1 MEKFDM
7 ENMTTYYE
15 SEEFES
21 KFTYTGDNLGLQ
33 FNEDKVLFRVWAPT
47 AQKVELIIYDSGD
60 AGDEDNG
67 VGYFMSPDK
76 NGTWYYQLNKDCI
89 GNYYVYKVTFDDE
102 STIMACDPYAKAVG
116 INGDRGMIL
125 NPESIQPEGW
135 DNDKSPFSGKNITD
149 AVIYEVHV
157 RDFTIDKSVKAK
169 NSGKFLGFVEEG
181 LKNSFGQ
188 SAGIDYLK
196 ELGITHVHLLPVA
209 DYGSVDEKSDG
220 GYNWGYDPKNYNVP
234 EGSYSTDPYDGKSR
248 ILELKTM
255 IKKLHDN
262 GIGVI
267 MDVVYNHTYKT
278 DYCFNR
284 IVPGYFYRF
293 DENGDYS
300 DGSGCGNDVA
310 SERSMVRKFISDSV
324 KYWAK
329 EYHFDGFRFD
339 LMGLLDVDT
348 MKSVRQAV
356 DIVNPEIIIYGEGWD
371 LKTSTLKKD
380 ILLAKQENTKYLD
393 RIAMFNDDFRDAI
406 KGSVFLDDETGYIS
420 NNMQNISDIIDG
432 VTASPK
438 WSSSPTEVINFI
450 SCHDNNTLFDKIEIG
465 NKGITFDEK
474 VRQNKLAALIEFTC
488 QGAILIH
495 AGEEIL
501 RTKKGE
507 DGLFISDSVR
517 AGDEVNSIKWDN
529 LGKKEYYNV
538 YEYYKGLIEFRKK
551 HVSFRM
557 TNRKDILDNIKFIK
571 TDDIIEFMILSGNCG
586 DESDKILVIYNPS
599 DKDIDIKLPE
609 GEWKVCGDYDSIEP
623 EGKYNV
629 TGNVIVPY
637 VSGMILIS

>member
-1 MEKFDM
+1 MEKM
-7 ENMTTYYE
+7 NNYYE

-21 KFTYTGDNLGLQ
+21 KFTYTADNLGVQ
-33 FNEDKVLFRVWAPT
+33 FDEKNIFFRVWAPT
-47 AQKVELIIYDSGD
+47 AKKMELIIYNSGD
-60 AGDEDNG
+60 VDEEDNG
-67 VGYFMSPDK
+67 ISYTMKQDK
-76 NGTWYYQLNKDCI
+76 NGTWYYNLTDSCEGK
-89 GNYYVYKVTFDDE
+89 YYAYKAKFDDG
-102 STIMACDPYAKAVG
+102 STVLACDPYAKAVG
-116 INGDRGMIL
+116 INGERGMIV
-125 NPESIQPEGW
+125 NPASIQPEGW
-135 DNDKSPFSGKNITD
+135 DNDKNPFSGKNITD

-157 RDFTIDKSVKAK
+157 RDFTINKSIKAK
-169 NSGKFLGFVEEG
+169 NPGKFLGFVEEG

-196 ELGITHVHLLPVA
+196 ELGVTHVHLLPVA
-209 DYGSVDEKSDG
+209 DYGSVDEKSNG
-220 GYNWGYDPKNYNVP
+220 QYNWGYDPKNYNVP
-234 EGSYSTDPYDGKSR
+234 EGSYSTNPYDGKSR

-278 DYCFNR
+278 DFCYNR

-293 DENGDYS
+293 DEKGDYS

-310 SERSMVRKFISDSV
+310 SERSMVSKFIVDSI
-324 KYWAK
+324 KYWAE

-348 MKSVRQAV
+348 MKAVRQAA
-356 DIVNPEIIIYGEGWD
+356 DSVNPEIIIYGEGWD
-371 LKTSTLKKD
+371 LETCISKKD
-380 ILLAKQENTKYLD
+380 VILAKQENTKYLD

-406 KGSVFLDDETGYIS
+406 KGSVFEDDEIGYIS
-420 NNMQNISDIIDG
+420 NNMENLSDIING
-432 VTASPK
+432 IMASPQ

-465 NKGITFDEK
+465 NKGITFEEK

-501 RTKKGE
+501 RTKKGK

-517 AGDEVNSIKWDN
+517 AGDEVNSIKWDD
-529 LGKKEYYNV
+529 LGKKEYYDV
-538 YEYYKGLIEFRKK
+538 FEYYKGLIEFRKR
-551 HVSFRM
+551 HSALRM
-557 TNRKDILDNIKFIK
+557 IKRKDIIENIKFIK
-571 TDDIIEFMILSGNCG
+571 KDGIIEFMISSGRCG

-599 DKDIDIKLPE
+599 DKDIDIELPE
-609 GEWKVCGDYDSIEP
+609 GEWKVCGDYESIDA
-623 EGKYNV
+623 EGKYSA
-629 TGNVIVPY
+629 TGNVTVPY